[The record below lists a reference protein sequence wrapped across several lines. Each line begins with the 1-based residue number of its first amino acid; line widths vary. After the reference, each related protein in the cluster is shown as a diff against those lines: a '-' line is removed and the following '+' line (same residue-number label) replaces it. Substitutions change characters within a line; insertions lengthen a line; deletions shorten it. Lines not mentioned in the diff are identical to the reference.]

1 MHIRF
6 QTIIGASNKGISV
19 HFLSSEIIRGDR
31 IGVWKLLV
39 LWSEAF
45 TNFFKKS
52 RKNLDFSK
60 YCKAHQ
66 YVKDFKI

>member
-31 IGVWKLLV
+31 IGVWKCQYYEVKLLP
-39 LWSEAF
+39 
-45 TNFFKKS
+45 TFFKKS
-52 RKNLDFSK
+52 RKILNFSK